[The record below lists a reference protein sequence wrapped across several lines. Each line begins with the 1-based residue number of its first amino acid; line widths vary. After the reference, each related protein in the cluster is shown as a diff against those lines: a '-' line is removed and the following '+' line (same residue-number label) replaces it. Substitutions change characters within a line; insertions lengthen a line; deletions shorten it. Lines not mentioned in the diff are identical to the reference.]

1 MTEGLEFNPFSPLGS
16 GNGRDGDRP
25 AAGGP
30 LGLVVGGSLTQG
42 VEIRLSPAGE
52 RVIEDVKVG
61 TFLTIEGRRY
71 RFFAV
76 VTDLELGSADPRLR
90 HSPPDGGDLAL
101 AEALAGPVAYG
112 VVSALPNLTLPLGTG
127 SGTVTGAS
135 AGTGTDTGVAMGPV
149 AAKTIPAHFAPAW
162 PAAAADVELVFGRE
176 DARHFWI
183 GSPLDMDTKVCLD
196 LEELVKR
203 SIGVFGKSGTG
214 KTFLTRLLL
223 VGILQGGGA
232 SSLVFDMH
240 SEYGWSGQDADN
252 TRQVK
257 GLKQLFPAQV
267 STFTLDEESSRR
279 RGAMPDEVVRIG
291 YGEIEPED
299 VELLRDTLNLS
310 EVAASAAYNL
320 QRHFAGDW
328 ASQFLEVQGPDINDL
343 AKELNVNG
351 AALAALHNRL
361 SRLRRFSF
369 LEPGERHNAAA
380 RIIEHLERGQ
390 HVVLEFGRYGSDLT
404 AYILVSNLLSRR
416 IHDRYVELKEAA
428 EGNQGREPRPLVIVI
443 EEAHKFLNPAV
454 APQTIFGVIAR
465 ELRKYN
471 VTLMVI
477 DQRPSGIDGEV
488 MSQLGTRLTCLLD
501 NDRDIE
507 AVLSGTAGS
516 RQLRGVLARLEAKQ
530 QALIFGH
537 AVPMPVVVQTREYG
551 SAESYGLLTA
561 GARRRMA
568 GASAV
573 AGVEDGENRTVGETD
588 KERLEREIE
597 ELFS

>member
-1 MTEGLEFNPFSPLGS
+1 MTEGLQFNPFSPLGAV
-16 GNGRDGDRP
+16 NGREGEGYRP
-25 AAGGP
+25 AASEP
-30 LGLVVGGSLTQG
+30 LGLVVGGSLAQG

-90 HSPPDGGDLAL
+90 HSPPEGGDGLLA
-101 AEALAGPVAYG
+101 AALAGPVAYG
-112 VVSALPNLTLPLGTG
+112 VVSALPNLTLPLG
-127 SGTVTGAS
+127 A
-135 AGTGTDTGVAMGPV
+135 GTDTGVATGPAPGPA

-162 PAAAADVELVFGRE
+162 PAEAADVELVFGRD

-328 ASQFLEVQGPDINDL
+328 VSQFLEVQGRDINEL
-343 AKELNVNG
+343 AKDLNVNG

-361 SRLRRFSF
+361 SRLKRFSF
-369 LEPGERHNAAA
+369 LEAGERHNAAA

-390 HVVLEFGRYGSDLT
+390 HMVLEFGRYGSDLT

-428 EGNQGREPRPLVIVI
+428 EGSQGKEPRPLVIVI
-443 EEAHKFLNPAV
+443 EEAHKFLSPAV

-507 AVLSGTAGS
+507 AALSGTAGS

-561 GARRRMA
+561 GARRRVGAAAARSEGQGMA
-568 GASAV
+568 
-573 AGVEDGENRTVGETD
+573 AGDAAGSVVETD

>member
-1 MTEGLEFNPFSPLGS
+1 MTDSFPFLPSN
-16 GNGRDGDRP
+16 GNGAAGNWP
-25 AAGGP
+25 AADAP
-30 LGLVVGGSLTQG
+30 LGLVVGGSLAQG
-42 VEIRLSPAGE
+42 VEIRLNPDGE

-61 TFLTIEGRRY
+61 TFLTIQGQRY

-76 VTDLELGSADPRLR
+76 VTDLELNSADPRLK
-90 HSPPDGGDLAL
+90 HSPPDVSDPLLAQT
-101 AEALAGPVAYG
+101 LAGPVAYG
-112 VVSALPNLTLPLGTG
+112 TVSALPNLTLPL
-127 SGTVTGAS
+127 S
-135 AGTGTDTGVAMGPV
+135 AGDDAVPV

-162 PAAAADVELVFGRE
+162 PASAQDVARVFGQD
-176 DARHFWI
+176 DAKHFWI
-183 GSPLDMDTKVCLD
+183 GSPLDMDTRVCLD

-223 VGILQGGGA
+223 VGILQGGSA
-232 SSLVFDMH
+232 SALVFDMH
-240 SEYGWSGQDADN
+240 SEYGWSGQDSDSA
-252 TRQVK
+252 RQVK
-257 GLKQLFPAQV
+257 GLKQLFPARV
-267 STFTLDEESSRR
+267 STFTLDAESSRR
-279 RGAMPDEVVRIG
+279 RGAMPDEVVQIG
-291 YGEIEPED
+291 YAEIEPED

-310 EVAASAAYNL
+310 EVAAAAAYNL
-320 QRHFAGDW
+320 QQYFGRDW
-328 ASQFLEVQGPDINDL
+328 LNQFLEQAGPTVADL

-351 AALAALHNRL
+351 AALASLHNRL
-361 SRLRRFSF
+361 SRLKRFSF
-369 LEPGERHNAAA
+369 LESGCRHNAAA

-390 HVVLEFGRYGSDLT
+390 HIVMEFGCYGSDLT

-428 EGNQGREPRPLVIVI
+428 EGNQGKEPRPLVIVI

-454 APQTIFGVIAR
+454 APQTIFGIIAR

-477 DQRPSGIDGEV
+477 DQRPSGIDAEV

-501 NDRDIE
+501 NDRDID

-537 AVPMPVVVQTREYG
+537 AVPMPVVVHTREYG
-551 SAESYGLLTA
+551 SPESYAQLTERAGGLPAAVPATDGVRPETA
-561 GARRRMA
+561 AERR
-568 GASAV
+568 
-573 AGVEDGENRTVGETD
+573 
-588 KERLEREIE
+588 EREID
-597 ELFS
+597 ELFA